1 MEQNGPAM
9 SIFEPVRALALLL
22 VLAVP
27 AAGQTSPAAG
37 TGSDPWYGRTTRV
50 QFQAFKAAGEGFQI
64 EWPKKDWLM
73 VPSGSLALVLV
84 SKKGDAA
91 VIVQRSSLR
100 QPLDPSDITELF
112 AQLEADAI
120 KEQQK
125 VLDLQAR
132 VIDAGARR
140 LVAAQ
145 YQRDGTLGVER
156 VRQYSMPAGKRLYR
170 LVCISTA
177 GQFLTFDPVFAHIA
191 ASFAVLPD

>member
-1 MEQNGPAM
+1 M
-9 SIFEPVRALALLL
+9 STLEPVRALALVVL
-22 VLAVP
+22 LAVP
-27 AAGQTSPAAG
+27 AAGQTSPPA
-37 TGSDPWYGRTTRV
+37 GSDPWYGRTSRV
-50 QFQAFKAAGEGFQI
+50 QFQALKVAGEGFQV
-64 EWPKKDWLM
+64 EWPKKDWLV

-91 VIVQRSSLR
+91 VVVQRSSLR

-112 AQLEADAI
+112 AQLEAESI

-145 YQRDGTLGVER
+145 YQRDGALGVER
-156 VRQYSMPAGKRLYR
+156 VRQYSVPAGKRLYR

-177 GQFLTFDPVFAHIA
+177 GQFLAFDPVFAHIA
-191 ASFAVLPD
+191 ASFTVLPE